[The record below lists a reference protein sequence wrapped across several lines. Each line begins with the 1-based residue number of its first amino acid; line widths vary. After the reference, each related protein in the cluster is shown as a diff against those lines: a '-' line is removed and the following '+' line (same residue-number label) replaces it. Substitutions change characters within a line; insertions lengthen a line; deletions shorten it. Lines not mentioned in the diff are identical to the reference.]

1 MKKSDVILSVSGLKT
16 HFPLSQK
23 LGFGKVQRVVKAV
36 DDVSFDIKRGETLGL
51 VGESGSGKTTVG
63 RSLLR
68 LEEPTA
74 GTITFDGENFTVLRG
89 DTLRIMRRRM
99 QMIFQDPS
107 ASLNPRMK
115 IEALIAE
122 PLNIIGKHSKL
133 ETEARVRE
141 VMDLVGLSPQM
152 LGRYAHEF
160 SGGQRQRIG
169 IARALVLEPELIVC
183 DESIAALDVS
193 IQAQIVNLLAD
204 LQEKLDLTYL
214 FIAHDL
220 GMVQH
225 ISTRIAVM
233 YFGRLVELAP
243 KEDIRQRAIHPYTQA
258 LIAAIPVPD
267 PEIENNR
274 PMLGGDLP
282 NPYTEPKGCVFQSRC
297 PVAQA
302 RCSSETPAYREVKK
316 DHFVACH
323 LA

>member
-1 MKKSDVILSVSGLKT
+1 MQKSDIILSVSGLKT
-16 HFPLSQK
+16 HFPLSQAFG
-23 LGFGKVQRVVKAV
+23 LGKTQRVVKAV
-36 DDVSFDIKRGETLGL
+36 DDVSFDILRGETLGL

-74 GTITFDGENFTVLRG
+74 GEITFNGENFSTLRG
-89 DTLRIMRRRM
+89 EALRTTRRRM

-115 IEALIAE
+115 IESLIAE
-122 PLNIIGKHSKL
+122 PLRIQGRHSRPQI
-133 ETEARVRE
+133 ETRVRE
-141 VMDLVGLSPQM
+141 VMELVGLSPQM
-152 LGRYAHEF
+152 IGRYAHEF

-204 LQEKLDLTYL
+204 LQDRLGLTYL

-225 ISTRIAVM
+225 ISSRIAVM
-233 YFGRLVELAP
+233 YLGRLVELAP
-243 KEDIRQRAIHPYTQA
+243 KEAIRRGALHPYTQA

-267 PEIENNR
+267 PQIESSR
-274 PMLGGDLP
+274 TALGGDMP
-282 NPYTEPKGCVFQSRC
+282 DPYTELKGCVFQSRC
-297 PVAQA
+297 PLAKA
-302 RCSSETPAYREVKK
+302 RCLDETPAFRKIDD
-316 DHFVACH
+316 DHFIACH
-323 LA
+323 FV